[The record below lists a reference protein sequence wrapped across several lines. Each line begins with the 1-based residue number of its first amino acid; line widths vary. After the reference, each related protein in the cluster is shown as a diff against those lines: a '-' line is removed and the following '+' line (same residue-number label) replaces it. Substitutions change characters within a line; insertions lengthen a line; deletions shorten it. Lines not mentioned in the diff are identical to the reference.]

1 MYETGWSKAD
11 AFFRQPATEEK
22 HSVTPTIL
30 YATTFTRGIS
40 SAWEMPEVIER
51 LAEEKPWNWK
61 IILHPKITDLQLIE
75 RYKRLAEKH
84 SNITFLGMAND
95 VGILRDSDVM
105 LSDSS
110 SIIVEYMLLGKPVVT
125 YRNTNPGPQLINVP
139 ELSEIGEA
147 LEKALKRPRSLMEA
161 IEHYSL
167 NHEAHRDGNNCKR
180 ILDAVDDFKANYE
193 GRIKRKPLNLLRK
206 VKLRRKVASQWLRY
220 VFNIE

>member
-1 MYETGWSKAD
+1 
-11 AFFRQPATEEK
+11 
-22 HSVTPTIL
+22 
-30 YATTFTRGIS
+30 
-40 SAWEMPEVIER
+40 
-51 LAEEKPWNWK
+51 
-61 IILHPKITDLQLIE
+61 
-75 RYKRLAEKH
+75 
-84 SNITFLGMAND
+84 
-95 VGILRDSDVM
+95 M

-125 YRNTNPGPQLINVP
+125 YRNTNPGPQLINVS